1 MSRFILYKILFFSI
15 YCQVSIADDSIFFID
30 TDAIVQKTQEYTK
43 IKQTLNQEFS
53 PKFNELS
60 IELKKINDQK
70 RNLNKAEVFFSNKKT
85 NEELKIEENER
96 ILSKKTDDLN
106 YSYRV
111 KEENLKILII
121 KKIVLKVKEYAIR
134 NKISFVLEKNSIV
147 IYKNG
152 QYKDISKDI
161 INAIDF

>member
-1 MSRFILYKILFFSI
+1 MNRYILYKILFFCI

-30 TDAIVQKTQEYTK
+30 TDSIIQKTQEYKK
-43 IKQTLNQEFS
+43 IKQALNKEFS

-60 IELKKINDQK
+60 MELQKINDKK
-70 RNLNKAEVFFSNKKT
+70 RKLNKENILFKNIKT
-85 NEELKIEENER
+85 NEEIKIEEDEI

-106 YSYRV
+106 YQYRV

-121 KKIVLKVKEYAIR
+121 KKIVLKVKEYAIK
-134 NKISFVLEKNSIV
+134 NKIAFVLEKNSIV

-161 INAIDF
+161 INTIDF